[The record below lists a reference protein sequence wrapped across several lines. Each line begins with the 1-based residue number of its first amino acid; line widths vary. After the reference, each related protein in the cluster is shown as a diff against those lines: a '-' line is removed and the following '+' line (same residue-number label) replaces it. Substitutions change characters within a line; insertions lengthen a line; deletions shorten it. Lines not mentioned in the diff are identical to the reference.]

1 MEKITDLMHGS
12 ARKVENFLQDTIV
25 SGTLSP
31 VLMSAAIYA
40 TVTGGKKLRP
50 FLVFETAKL
59 FEKDGVIELPMADVA
74 GGGIVTGSALM
85 GKRPIYIIR
94 YQGYNW
100 FNCIFIVNYAC
111 KSNAIWKIPCPMMI
125 RGISSE
131 GSIGPVAGSAHI
143 STIYKMPGLKIFS
156 PMTNKEYNNV
166 YKNFMKS
173 KDVFYISE
181 HRSSYSNTKEFKN
194 DITGNK
200 DIILMPISVTRF
212 AAEKAKLILEKKGFS
227 VGIIHLVNLKPF
239 LIKSEWIKAIK
250 KSKFGVLM
258 TDNDYVDGV
267 LRILAHQIN
276 EKTNK
281 PVSVLGLEDKTAGH
295 HKKVDNLP
303 PNELKIIERVKIII
317 KKK

>member
-1 MEKITDLMHGS
+1 MAKELRVTIKEITRRHLKKYKSQVFGQNLTGVGWV
-12 ARKVENFLQDTIV
+12 A
-25 SGTLSP
+25 GTLP
-31 VLMSAAIYA
+31 
-40 TVTGGKKLRP
+40 
-50 FLVFETAKL
+50 KL

-111 KSNAIWKIPCPMMI
+111 KSNEIWKIPCPIMI
-125 RGISSE
+125 RGIASE

-143 STIYKMPGLKIFS
+143 SIIYKMPGLKIFS
-156 PMTNKEYNNV
+156 PMTSKEYVNT
-166 YKNFMKS
+166 YKKFLKS

-181 HRSSYSNTKEFKN
+181 HRHSYSNTSEFKN
-194 DITGNK
+194 DIKGKK

-212 AAEKAKLILEKKGFS
+212 EAEKAKNELQQKGFK

-239 LIKSEWIKAIK
+239 EIKKPWIEAIK

-258 TDNDYVDGV
+258 MDNDYKDGI
-267 LRILAHQIN
+267 LRILAHKVN
-276 EKTNK
+276 EQTNK
-281 PVSVLGLEDKTAGH
+281 RVFVLGLKDKSAGH
-295 HKKVDNLP
+295 HRKVDNLP
-303 PNELKIIERVKIII
+303 PNNKDIINMVKSII